1 MPSIPPSNPLFVRLP
16 VSWFFFSKMLDK
28 FSSIFVILK
37 VIIHHMKYLSL
48 TEFFSD
54 NINLF
59 MNVIASLFA
68 LFFCFSTGF
77 DLLFFI
83 TFPLAYIIGI
93 VLSFPLLIFVFLV
106 FAALDICI
114 CTLVS
119 VCRVFK

>member
-1 MPSIPPSNPLFVRLP
+1 
-16 VSWFFFSKMLDK
+16 
-28 FSSIFVILK
+28 
-37 VIIHHMKYLSL
+37 MKYVSL

-83 TFPLAYIIGI
+83 TLPLGYISYIIGI
-93 VLSFPLLIFVFLV
+93 VLSFPLLIFVFFL

-114 CTLVS
+114 CILVS

>member
-1 MPSIPPSNPLFVRLP
+1 
-16 VSWFFFSKMLDK
+16 
-28 FSSIFVILK
+28 
-37 VIIHHMKYLSL
+37 MKYVSL

-83 TFPLAYIIGI
+83 TLPLGYIMGL

-114 CTLVS
+114 CILAS

>member
-1 MPSIPPSNPLFVRLP
+1 
-16 VSWFFFSKMLDK
+16 
-28 FSSIFVILK
+28 
-37 VIIHHMKYLSL
+37 MKYVSL

-83 TFPLAYIIGI
+83 TLPLGYIMDL
-93 VLSFPLLIFVFLV
+93 VLSFPLLIFVFFLFV
-106 FAALDICI
+106 ALDICI
-114 CTLVS
+114 CILVS

>member
-1 MPSIPPSNPLFVRLP
+1 
-16 VSWFFFSKMLDK
+16 
-28 FSSIFVILK
+28 
-37 VIIHHMKYLSL
+37 MKYASL

-77 DLLFFI
+77 DLLSFI
-83 TFPLAYIIGI
+83 TLPLGYIMGI
-93 VLSFPLLIFVFLV
+93 VLSFPFLIFVFFL

-114 CTLVS
+114 CILAS

>member
-1 MPSIPPSNPLFVRLP
+1 
-16 VSWFFFSKMLDK
+16 
-28 FSSIFVILK
+28 
-37 VIIHHMKYLSL
+37 MKYVSL

-59 MNVIASLFA
+59 INVIASLFA
-68 LFFCFSTGF
+68 IFFYFSTGV

-83 TFPLAYIIGI
+83 TLPLGYIMGL
-93 VLSFPLLIFVFLV
+93 VLSFPLLIFIFFL

-114 CTLVS
+114 CILVS

>member
-1 MPSIPPSNPLFVRLP
+1 
-16 VSWFFFSKMLDK
+16 MLDK
-28 FSSIFVILK
+28 FSSIFLILK
-37 VIIHHMKYLSL
+37 AIIHHMKYLSL

-59 MNVIASLFA
+59 MNVIALLFA
-68 LFFCFSTGF
+68 VFFCFSVGF
-77 DLLFFI
+77 GLLFFI
-83 TFPLAYIIGI
+83 TLPLGYIIGI

-114 CTLVS
+114 CILAS

>member
-1 MPSIPPSNPLFVRLP
+1 MSNYINFLPKNFLFLYFYRYN
-16 VSWFFFSKMLDK
+16 
-28 FSSIFVILK
+28 
-37 VIIHHMKYLSL
+37 HRMKYVSL

-59 MNVIASLFA
+59 INVIASLFA
-68 LFFCFSTGF
+68 LFFCFSVGF
-77 DLLFFI
+77 GLLFFI
-83 TFPLAYIIGI
+83 TLPLGYIMGI

-114 CTLVS
+114 CILVS

>member
-1 MPSIPPSNPLFVRLP
+1 MPNYINFLPKKFLFLHFYGYNHR
-16 VSWFFFSKMLDK
+16 
-28 FSSIFVILK
+28 
-37 VIIHHMKYLSL
+37 MKYVSL

-59 MNVIASLFA
+59 INVIASLFA
-68 LFFCFSTGF
+68 LFFCFSVGF
-77 DLLFFI
+77 GLLFFI
-83 TFPLAYIIGI
+83 TLPLGYIMGI

-114 CTLVS
+114 CILAS

>member
-1 MPSIPPSNPLFVRLP
+1 
-16 VSWFFFSKMLDK
+16 
-28 FSSIFVILK
+28 
-37 VIIHHMKYLSL
+37 MKYVSL

-83 TFPLAYIIGI
+83 TLPLGYIIGI
-93 VLSFPLLIFVFLV
+93 VLSFLLLIFAFFL
-106 FAALDICI
+106 FATLDICI
-114 CTLVS
+114 CILVS